1 MKIVSACLAGL
12 NCRYDGRN
20 SANEKV
26 IALVREG
33 KAIPI
38 CPEQLAGF
46 STPREPIEIR
56 QSRVFTKSGKDM
68 TEQLQKGAE
77 ETLKIAK
84 LVGAKEA
91 ILKSKSPSCGKGKIC
106 DGTFSGKLVAG
117 NGVTAELL
125 MKNGVRVLTEEQL

>member
-1 MKIVSACLAGL
+1 MKIVSAGLAGI
-12 NCRYDGRN
+12 NCKYDGKN

-26 IALVREG
+26 IVLVKEG
-33 KAIPI
+33 KALPV

-46 STPREPIEIR
+46 STPREDMEIR
-56 QSRVFTKSGKDM
+56 NGRVFTVGDKDE
-68 TEQLQKGAE
+68 TEAMQRGAE

-91 ILKSKSPSCGKGKIC
+91 ILKSRSPSCGKGLVY

-125 MKNGVRVLTEEQL
+125 MKNGVSVLTEEQL